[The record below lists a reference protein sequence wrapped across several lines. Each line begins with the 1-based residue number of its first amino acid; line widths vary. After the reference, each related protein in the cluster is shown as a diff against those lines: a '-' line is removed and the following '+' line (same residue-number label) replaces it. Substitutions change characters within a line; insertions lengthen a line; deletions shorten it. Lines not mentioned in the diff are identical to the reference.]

1 MTVCNIVLNRDGQAD
16 YESFNQIRRYASL
29 SPEDP
34 VHFASQHESL
44 PPSLGDMPPA
54 DPGDLVGSW
63 QCNIKVD
70 CNTLAETLIRRLQF
84 FRDSRVFAAQQI
96 LTTVVGPDHQGAND
110 DSGSV
115 GQS

>member
-1 MTVCNIVLNRDGQAD
+1 
-16 YESFNQIRRYASL
+16 
-29 SPEDP
+29 
-34 VHFASQHESL
+34 
-44 PPSLGDMPPA
+44 MPPA

-96 LTTVVGPDHQGAND
+96 LTTVVGPDHQ
-110 DSGSV
+110 
-115 GQS
+115 